1 MNSMLDEQMV
11 QALALKFEG
20 LKQAHIVNIRT
31 LLNNGVGVAEHPDSA
46 ATIEG
51 ELAKVAEYDDKLAA
65 LNFDRYQSWS
75 AAQKISNDS
84 QPALYVFQ
92 GDVYQGLQAETF
104 DKKDIDSPI
113 ATSEVVVVCFD
124 FDNQKPVPV
133 FDQILKDYNA

>member
-20 LKQAHIVNIRT
+20 LKQTHIVNIRT

-65 LNFDRYQSWS
+65 L
-75 AAQKISNDS
+75 
-84 QPALYVFQ
+84 
-92 GDVYQGLQAETF
+92 
-104 DKKDIDSPI
+104 KKY
-113 ATSEVVVVCFD
+113 F
-124 FDNQKPVPV
+124 
-133 FDQILKDYNA
+133 